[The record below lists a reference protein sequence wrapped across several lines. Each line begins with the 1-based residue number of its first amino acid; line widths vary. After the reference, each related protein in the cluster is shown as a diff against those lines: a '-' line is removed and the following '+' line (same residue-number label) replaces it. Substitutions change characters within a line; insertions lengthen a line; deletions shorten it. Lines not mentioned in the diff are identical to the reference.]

1 MGLLRTP
8 LRWSG
13 AAMLGVAVV
22 WALAAQQP
30 DVLISGD
37 GRSVAVRGRDGQ
49 LHLMQSGRDVF
60 LVKEWLAADADA
72 RVPADATLARGVSCD
87 DQGCVAALAD
97 GALVTHATSAEAL
110 GDDCDRA
117 ALVISARHAPQDC
130 AAAVIDRDRLR
141 RQGALA
147 LRRKADGFDVEAVKP
162 RGFDRPWAPAAGEV
176 AADAATLSRP
186 QAARGRDATPSEN
199 DLQPDD

>member
-1 MGLLRTP
+1 VLGL
-8 LRWSG
+8 S
-13 AAMLGVAVV
+13 VI
-22 WALAAQQP
+22 WALLVPRP
-30 DVLISGD
+30 DVLVSGD
-37 GRSVAVRGRDGQ
+37 GRSVAVRGREGE
-49 LHLMQSGRDVF
+49 LHLMESGKDVC

-72 RVPADATLARGVSCD
+72 RVPGDATLANGVSCD
-87 DQGCVAALAD
+87 DQGCVTALGD

-110 GDDCDRA
+110 SDDCDRA
-117 ALVISARHAPQDC
+117 VLIISTRHAPQDC

-147 LRRKADGFDVEAVKP
+147 LRRRADGFDVEAVKP
-162 RGFDRPWAPAAGEV
+162 RGFDRPWSPAAADV

-186 QAARGRDATPSEN
+186 QAVRGKDATPSEG